1 MREYKSTLRP
11 LDFSE
16 LMAEEAKN
24 QKMIKMAGM
33 AVGAGMDTGV
43 PEGGVDNLDANIDGL
58 TSDANIAAVPTE
70 YDAFLDPEYSFGDG
84 SQLSA
89 GPSDGFITP
98 DASVGNYD
106 FAPDARGFDVAPIS
120 VGSSIDAL
128 SSDANIE
135 AAAQNIFEYNPEEEE
150 SMGFLDL
157 MKKGKGIFNL

>member
-16 LMAEEAKN
+16 LMAEEAK
-24 QKMIKMAGM
+24 KDDMLKMATSVAM
-33 AVGAGMDTGV
+33 ADMKKGKEVD
-43 PEGGVDNLDANIDGL
+43 VDNLDTKIDGL

-120 VGSSIDAL
+120 LGSSIDAL

-135 AAAQNIFEYNPEEEE
+135 AASQNIFDYNPEEEE

-157 MKKGKGIFNL
+157 MKKGKGIFS